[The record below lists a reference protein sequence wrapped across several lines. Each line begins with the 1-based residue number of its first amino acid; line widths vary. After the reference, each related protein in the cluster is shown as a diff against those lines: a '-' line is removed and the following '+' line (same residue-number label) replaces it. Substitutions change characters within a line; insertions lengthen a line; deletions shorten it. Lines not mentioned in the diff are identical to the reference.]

1 MPLPADTHARQQA
14 LDTRHSFAVA
24 APAGS
29 GKTGLLTQRILCLL
43 AQANVPEEILC
54 MTFTRKAAG
63 EMRARLIAALV
74 GAQNNTPVDNDYE
87 QQSRDLALQALARD
101 REQGWNLIEA
111 PNRLRIQTIDSFC
124 RHLASQ
130 LAVDLGIG
138 QLPEPSDNPQAAYQ
152 LAVQQV
158 FAELEK
164 PGATGEALE
173 TLLIHFDNDLPRLE
187 GLLLRLLS
195 RREQW
200 LGIIFS
206 PGNKRELLE
215 QALQGLIDETLQL
228 ASQHLMPRASDLAQL
243 TDYAAMHL
251 PPDSNHCLGLAGLP
265 ECQTDHL
272 PAWRGIVELLLKKD
286 DDWRKTINKGAG
298 FPTKKD
304 SLQPDFAAQRKEEW
318 AELRDW
324 AKEQMGL
331 LDTLRDIRALPPAH
345 YDDTQWQ
352 VLEALTN
359 LLPRLVGELKL
370 VFQQQRASDFS
381 EITLNALEALGSED
395 EPTDL
400 TLRLDAQI
408 NHILIDEFQDTSSV
422 QFRLLRL
429 LTSGWQNGDG
439 RSLFIVGDGMQSLYS
454 FRNAN
459 VGLFLDARKH
469 PIGSLQLQPLDLSV
483 NFRSQANIIH
493 WVNTVFAEAFPPVM
507 DSGRGAVP
515 YGHSDGFK
523 PALSAPAV
531 TIDVLSNEDENHAVL
546 EAELVAQRALQT
558 RQQNPSASIAILVR
572 GRAHLR
578 EILPALRAHN
588 LPWQARDIDP
598 LASAMP
604 VIDLVSLTRALLN
617 PADRIAWL
625 AILRAPWCGL
635 DLADLL
641 AIATVPID
649 SNPTPEK
656 AQYPLLLLQLLKHR
670 EIGTQQA
677 LTLSAQGE
685 KIIGRVAGAIA
696 TAWQQR
702 YRKPLRT
709 WIEGIWLALGG
720 PAALGGD
727 ATETKVA
734 LHQCQQYFDLLESH
748 TKGGVTI
755 DDWPSFQYAVDQLYA
770 EPLADQEPL
779 IELAPTNSASHPP
792 LQIMTIHKSKGL
804 EFDTVIIPGL
814 DRRGAN
820 NSHELLLWRERVTNE
835 GSNQLLLSP
844 PQKLGAGDDALY
856 THLKRE
862 ENIKSRLENT
872 RVLYVACTRAIQ
884 RLHLLF
890 RQPLKNPAAGSLLAS
905 AWPVLKKH
913 IVVGEEGEQPLAFDN
928 CAVTLH
934 SPSNVENTEQAEEQ
948 AAESANMQSYSFRLP
963 ADWCSPFIE
972 NNSTQNTKPNPTMA
986 ENKLPAITLPGAS
999 DPRKI
1004 GTLLHRTLRLL
1015 VIEGIEQWTPERI
1028 ASQQS
1033 SWAIQIKQAG
1043 IVDVKG
1049 SLAVLNEAL
1058 EKCLADHN
1066 QHWIFDRSHRQSYC
1080 ELALNYLDPKGHI
1093 GSAIVDRCFII
1104 DDTQWIVDYK
1114 TSLPAAGQSFD
1125 DFLQQQRDAYRAQ
1138 LALYAQTLTQ
1148 LQVDP
1153 LNKSG
1158 GENPLK
1164 NTAKLKAALYFPLL
1178 SHLELVIDQ

>member
-1 MPLPADTHARQQA
+1 MPPPADAQARQQA
-14 LDTRHSFAVA
+14 LDTHHSFAVA

-43 AQANVPEEILC
+43 AQATAPEEVLC

-63 EMRARLIAALV
+63 EMRARLIAALLA
-74 GAQNNTPVDNDYE
+74 AQNNTSVDNDYE
-87 QQSRDLALQALARD
+87 AQNRELALRVLARD
-101 REQGWNLIEA
+101 RQQGWNLIAA
-111 PNRLRIQTIDSFC
+111 PNRLRILTIDSFC

-138 QLPEPSDNPQAAYQ
+138 QLPEPSDNPQAAYR

-158 FAELEK
+158 CAELEN
-164 PGATGEALE
+164 PGTTGAALE

-187 GLLLRLLS
+187 GLLLSLLG

-200 LGIIFS
+200 LGVIFS
-206 PGNKRELLE
+206 PGNKRDLLE
-215 QALQGLIDETLQL
+215 RALQGLIEETLQQ
-228 ASQHLMPRASDLAQL
+228 AATHLSDRASDLAQL
-243 TDYAAMHL
+243 ADYAAMHL
-251 PPDSNHCLGLAGLP
+251 PADSNPCLGLAGLP
-265 ECQTDHL
+265 DNHSAAL
-272 PAWRGIVELLLKKD
+272 PVWRGIVELLLKKD
-286 DDWRKTINKGAG
+286 GGWRKTINKSSG

-304 SLQPDFAAQRKEEW
+304 SQQPEFAAQRKVEW

-324 AKEQMGL
+324 AQEQSGL
-331 LDTLRDIRALPPAH
+331 LETLRDIRALPPAH
-345 YDDTQWQ
+345 YDEVQWQ
-352 VLEALTN
+352 VLEALTT
-359 LLPRLVGELKL
+359 LLPRLVAELKL
-370 VFQQQRASDFS
+370 IFQQQRASDFA

-439 RSLFIVGDGMQSLYS
+439 RTLFIVGDGMQSLYS

-469 PIGSLQLQPLDLSV
+469 PIGNLHLQPLDLSV

-493 WVNTVFAEAFPPVM
+493 WVNAVFAEAFPSVM

-515 YGHSDGFK
+515 YRHSDSFK
-523 PALSAPAV
+523 PALSEPAV
-531 TIDVLSNEDENHAVL
+531 SIDVLSNDDEDSALL

-558 RQQNPSASIAILVR
+558 RRQNPSASIAILVR
-572 GRAHLR
+572 GRRHLR

-641 AIATVPID
+641 AIATAPIA
-649 SNPTPEK
+649 SNPIAEK
-656 AQYPLLLLQLLKHR
+656 AQYPLLLLQLLNHQT
-670 EIGTQQA
+670 IGVDQGA
-677 LTLSAQGE
+677 KLSDQGAV
-685 KIIGRVAGAIA
+685 IIRRVAGVIVS
-696 TAWQQR
+696 AWQQR
-702 YRKPLRT
+702 HRKPLRS
-709 WIEGIWLALGG
+709 WIEGTWLALGG

-727 ATETKVA
+727 ESQTDIA
-734 LHQCQQYFDLLESH
+734 LHQCQQYFELLENH
-748 TKGGVTI
+748 TQGATTI
-755 DDWPSFQYAVDQLYA
+755 DDWPSFEYAIDQLYA
-770 EPLADQEPL
+770 EPLADTESPQSE
-779 IELAPTNSASHPP
+779 AKPP
-792 LQIMTIHKSKGL
+792 ALQIMTIHKSKGL

-820 NSHELLLWRERVTNE
+820 NSHELLLWRERVNHS
-835 GSNQLLLSP
+835 GNNQLLLSP
-844 PQKLGAGDDALY
+844 PQKLGAADDALY

-862 ENIKSRLENT
+862 EGIKSRLENT

-890 RQPLKNPAAGSLLAS
+890 RQPNKTPASGSLLAS
-905 AWPVLKKH
+905 IWPVLEKH
-913 IVVGEEGEQPLAFDN
+913 VAVGNDGQAPPALEHCALSLHPPTSPANGEAGEDELQDLPN
-928 CAVTLH
+928 SH
-934 SPSNVENTEQAEEQ
+934 
-948 AAESANMQSYSFRLP
+948 SYSLRLP
-963 ADWCSPFIE
+963 PEWFSPF
-972 NNSTQNTKPNPTMA
+972 A
-986 ENKLPAITLPGAS
+986 ENGSSAKANPLPPRADNKAPTIGLPGAS

-1015 VIEGIEQWTPERI
+1015 VIEGIDKWTPERI
-1028 ASQQS
+1028 SHQQT
-1033 SWAIQIKQAG
+1033 SWALQIKSAG
-1043 IVDVKG
+1043 IVDASG
-1049 SLAVLNEAL
+1049 AMEVLNEAL
-1058 EKCLADHN
+1058 LKCLADQP
-1066 QHWIFDRSHRQSYC
+1066 QHWVFDRNHRHSYC
-1080 ELALNYLDPKGHI
+1080 EFALNYLDQKGGI
-1093 GSAIVDRCFII
+1093 GSAIIDRCFMM
-1104 DDTQWIVDYK
+1104 DDTQWVVDYK
-1114 TSLPAAGQSFD
+1114 TSVPAEGQSLD
-1125 DFLQQQRDAYRAQ
+1125 DFLRQQRQAYQAQ
-1138 LALYAQTLTQ
+1138 LTLYAQTLWQ
-1148 LQVDP
+1148 LHSHQENQQASENG
-1153 LNKSG
+1153 LKS
-1158 GENPLK
+1158 P
-1164 NTAKLKAALYFPLL
+1164 TKLKAALYFPLL
-1178 SHLELVIDQ
+1178 SHLEIVLDQ

>member
-1 MPLPADTHARQQA
+1 MPPPADTHARLQA
-14 LDTRHSFAVA
+14 LDIRRSFAVA

-29 GKTGLLTQRILCLL
+29 GKTGLLTQRLLCLL
-43 AQANVPEEILC
+43 ATANAPEEVLC

-63 EMRARLIAALV
+63 EMRTRLIAELV
-74 GAQNNTPVDNDYE
+74 AAQNNTAVGSEYE
-87 QQSRDLALQALARD
+87 AQSRELALQALARD
-101 REQGWNLIEA
+101 RQQGWNLIAA
-111 PNRLRIQTIDSFC
+111 PNRLRILTIDSFC

-138 QLPEPSDNPQAAYQ
+138 QLPEPSNNPQAAYQ
-152 LAVQQV
+152 DAVRQV

-164 PGATGEALE
+164 SGATGAALE

-215 QALQGLIDETLQL
+215 QALQGLIDETLQQAARQL
-228 ASQHLMPRASDLAQL
+228 SPRASDLAQL
-243 TDYAAMHL
+243 ADYAAMHL
-251 PPDSNHCLGLAGLP
+251 PAGSNPCLGLTGLP
-265 ECQTDHL
+265 ESHSDHL

-286 DDWRKTINKGAG
+286 DDWRKTINKSSG

-304 SLQPDFAAQRKEEW
+304 SLQPDVAAQRKTEW

-324 AKEQMGL
+324 AQEQSGL

-345 YDDTQWQ
+345 YADEQWQ
-352 VLEALTN
+352 VLDALTN
-359 LLPRLVGELKL
+359 LLPRLVAELKL
-370 VFQQQRASDFS
+370 VFQQQRASDFA
-381 EITLNALEALGSED
+381 EITLNALQALGSDE

-469 PIGSLQLQPLDLSV
+469 PIGNLQLEPLDLSV

-493 WVNTVFAEAFPPVM
+493 WVNTVFAKAFPPVM

-523 PALSAPAV
+523 PALSEPAV
-531 TIDVLSNEDENHAVL
+531 TIDVLSNEDEAHAIL

-558 RQQNPSASIAILVR
+558 RQQNPAASIAILVR

-578 EILPALRAHN
+578 EILPALRTHQ
-588 LPWQARDIDP
+588 LPWQAQDIDP

-641 AIATVPID
+641 AIATAPINR
-649 SNPTPEK
+649 NPTPEK
-656 AQYPLLLLQLLKHR
+656 AQYPLLLLQLLNHGQ
-670 EIGTQQA
+670 IGAVQG
-677 LTLSAQGE
+677 LKLSAEGE
-685 KIIGRVAGAIA
+685 KIIGRVADVIA
-696 TAWQQR
+696 NAWQQR

-709 WIEGIWLALGG
+709 LIEGTWLALGG
-720 PAALGGD
+720 PAALGTGED
-727 ATETKVA
+727 ASIA
-734 LHQCQQYFDLLESH
+734 RHQCQQYFDLLESH
-748 TKGGVTI
+748 SKGAVSI
-755 DDWPSFQYAVDQLYA
+755 DDWPSFQYAIEQLYA

-779 IELAPTNSASHPP
+779 ADDAPTASASKPAP

-820 NSHELLLWRERVTNE
+820 NSHELLLWRERVNKN
-835 GSNQLLLSP
+835 GNNQLLLSP

-890 RQPLKNPAAGSLLAS
+890 RQPTKKPAAGSLLAS
-905 AWPVLKKH
+905 AWPVLEKYVA
-913 IVVGEEGEQPLAFDN
+913 IGEDDELPPALEH
-928 CAVTLH
+928 CAITRH
-934 SPSNVENTEQAEEQ
+934 SPSVSVNDEHAGEERE
-948 AAESANMQSYSFRLP
+948 ESANKHSYSFRLP
-963 ADWCSPFIE
+963 PEWRSPLV
-972 NNSTQNTKPNPTMA
+972 NTGTTTNSTQSMA
-986 ENKLPAITLPGAS
+986 ENKPPAISLPGAS

-1015 VIEGIEQWTPERI
+1015 VIEGIDHWTPERI
-1028 ASQQS
+1028 SRQQV
-1033 SWAIQIKQAG
+1033 SWGLQIQQAG
-1043 IVDVKG
+1043 IIDTKG
-1049 SLAVLNEAL
+1049 AMAVLNEAL
-1058 EKCLADHN
+1058 RKCLADHS
-1066 QHWIFDRSHRQSYC
+1066 QHWIFDRKHPHSYC
-1080 ELALNYLDPKGHI
+1080 EFALNYRDQKGHI
-1093 GSAIVDRCFII
+1093 GSAIIDRCFVIG
-1104 DDTQWIVDYK
+1104 DTQWIVDYK
-1114 TSLPAAGQSFD
+1114 TAMPAEGQALE
-1125 DFLQQQRDAYRAQ
+1125 DFLHQQRQAYQEQ
-1138 LALYAQTLTQ
+1138 LALYAQTLSQ
-1148 LQVDP
+1148 LHHN
-1153 LNKSG
+1153 LGKS
-1158 GENPLK
+1158 PLK
-1164 NTAKLKAALYFPLL
+1164 IKAALYFPLL
-1178 SHLELVIDQ
+1178 SHLEIVLDQ

>member
-1 MPLPADTHARQQA
+1 MPLPADADARQQA

-43 AQANVPEEILC
+43 AQANTPEEVLC

-87 QQSRDLALQALARD
+87 QQSRELALQALARD

-158 FAELEK
+158 FAELEN

-187 GLLLRLLS
+187 ALLLRLLS

-243 TDYAAMHL
+243 ADYAAMHL
-251 PPDSNHCLGLAGLP
+251 PADSNHCLGLAGLP
-265 ECQTDHL
+265 ESQADHL
-272 PAWRGIVELLLKKD
+272 PVWRGIVELLLKKD
-286 DDWRKTINKGAG
+286 DDWRKTINKGSG

-304 SLQPDFAAQRKEEW
+304 SLQPELAAQRKEEW

-324 AKEQMGL
+324 AKEQTGL

-345 YDDTQWQ
+345 YDDAQWQ
-352 VLEALTN
+352 VLQALTN

-395 EPTDL
+395 DPTDL

-408 NHILIDEFQDTSSV
+408 NHILIDEFQDTSSI

-493 WVNTVFAEAFPPVM
+493 WVNTVFAEAFPPVI

-523 PALSAPAV
+523 PALSDPAV
-531 TIDVLSNEDENHAVL
+531 TIDVLSNEDENHAIL

-578 EILPALRAHN
+578 EILPALRTHN
-588 LPWQARDIDP
+588 LPWQARDIGP

-625 AILRAPWCGL
+625 AIFRAPWCGL

-641 AIATVPID
+641 AIATAPID

-677 LTLSAQGE
+677 LTLSAQVE
-685 KIIGRVAGAIA
+685 KIIGRVAGVIA

-709 WIEGIWLALGG
+709 WIEGTWLALGG
-720 PAALGGD
+720 PAALGSDKTD
-727 ATETKVA
+727 AKIA

-748 TKGGVTI
+748 TRGAVTI

-770 EPLADQEPL
+770 EPLVEV
-779 IELAPTNSASHPP
+779 APTNSDSHPP

-820 NSHELLLWRERVTNE
+820 NSHELLLWRERVNND
-835 GSNQLLLSP
+835 GNNQLLLSP
-844 PQKLGAGDDALY
+844 PQKLGAEDDALY

-890 RQPLKNPAAGSLLAS
+890 RQPLKNPAAGSLLS
-905 AWPVLKKH
+905 SVWPVLKKH
-913 IVVGEEGEQPLAFDN
+913 VVVGEEGEQPLAFDN

-934 SPSNVENTEQAEEQ
+934 PHSSVENTKQSEEQ
-948 AAESANMQSYSFRLP
+948 AAESANTQSYSYRLP
-963 ADWCSPFIE
+963 SDWRSPFIGNNASPGR
-972 NNSTQNTKPNPTMA
+972 NNSPTMA
-986 ENKLPAITLPGAS
+986 ENKSPAITLPGAN

-1028 ASQQS
+1028 AKQQN

-1043 IVDVKG
+1043 IVDAKG
-1049 SLAVLNEAL
+1049 ALAVLNEAL
-1058 EKCLADHN
+1058 EKCLADHS

-1080 ELALNYLDPKGHI
+1080 EFALNYLDPKGRI
-1093 GSAIVDRCFII
+1093 GSAIIDRCFII

-1125 DFLQQQRDAYRAQ
+1125 DFLQQQRIAYQAQ

-1158 GENPLK
+1158 VENPFK
-1164 NTAKLKAALYFPLL
+1164 NTTKLKAALYFPLL
-1178 SHLELVIDQ
+1178 SHLDIVIDQ